1 MTRSVLPLLT
11 ATDKK
16 LVQRIVERLYNRHT
30 PAGRDG
36 RGQTREDLFHYGII
50 GLLEAR
56 NNFSPDAGAKWETFA
71 AYRIE
76 GAIIDNLRKAPL
88 IRLPQEA
95 QTKVRELNLA
105 VTELERERDSVSID
119 DLAKRLG
126 WSVEQVEKTRAL
138 KPTLLTA
145 VDDDSATNEPD
156 SLREKVLVEESPEC
170 DPQANLLRREISEL
184 LEHCLKKLPEV
195 RDRIIVKA
203 RQLEDITL
211 KELAKSFN
219 CSIESIRKR
228 EKSALIQLKEC
239 LQHNDIDEIH

>member
-11 ATDKK
+11 TTDKK
-16 LVQRIVERLYNRHT
+16 LVQHIVERLYNRHT

-36 RGQTREDLFHYGII
+36 RAQTREDLFHYGII

-56 NNFSPDAGAKWETFA
+56 KNYSPDCGAKWETFA
-71 AYRIE
+71 AYRVE

-95 QTKVRELNLA
+95 QTKVRELNQA
-105 VTELERERDSVSID
+105 RFELEQQQNSVSAD
-119 DLAKRLG
+119 DLAKKLG
-126 WSVEQVEKTRAL
+126 WSVDKVEKIRTL

-145 VDDDSATNEPD
+145 VDENSATDESNLGE
-156 SLREKVLVEESPEC
+156 ETVLVEENPES
-170 DPQANLLRREISEL
+170 DPQANLLRREISDL
-184 LEHCLKKLPEV
+184 LEHCLQRLPEV

-211 KELAKSFN
+211 KELAASFD
-219 CSIESIRKR
+219 CSIESIRNR
-228 EKSALIQLKEC
+228 EKIALIQLKEC
-239 LQHNDIDEIH
+239 LQHNDIDHI

>member
-16 LVQRIVERLYNRHT
+16 LVQRIVERLYNSHT

-36 RGQTREDLFHYGII
+36 RAQTREDLFHYGII

-56 NNFSPDAGAKWETFA
+56 KNFRPDVGVKWETFA

-95 QTKVRELNLA
+95 QTKVRELNQA
-105 VTELERERDSVSID
+105 MTELERSQDSVSID
-119 DLAKRLG
+119 DLARKLG
-126 WSVEQVEKTRAL
+126 WSIEQVEKARAL

-145 VDDDSATNEPD
+145 VNDDSATDEPN
-156 SLREKVLVEESPEC
+156 SQREKVLVEENPEC
-170 DPQANLLRREISEL
+170 DPQANLLRQEISEL

-211 KELAKSFN
+211 KELAKSFS

-228 EKSALIQLKEC
+228 EKNALIQLKEC
-239 LQHNDIDEIH
+239 LQRNDIDKIY

>member
-16 LVQRIVERLYNRHT
+16 MVQHIVARLYNSHT

-36 RGQTREDLFHYGII
+36 RAQTREDLFHYGII

-56 NNFSPDAGAKWETFA
+56 NNYSPDAGAKWETFA
-71 AYRIE
+71 AYRVE

-95 QTKVRELNLA
+95 QTKVRALNQA
-105 VTELERERDSVSID
+105 VTELEHSRDSVSIN
-119 DLAKRLG
+119 DLAEKLG
-126 WSVEQVEKTRAL
+126 WTLDQVEKTRTL

-145 VDDDSATNEPD
+145 VDDDSRTNEPN
-156 SLREKVLVEESPEC
+156 SPGETVLVEESPEC

-219 CSIESIRKR
+219 CSIESVRKR
-228 EKSALIQLKEC
+228 EKTALIQLKEC
-239 LQHNDIDEIH
+239 LKRNDIDEIY

>member
-1 MTRSVLPLLT
+1 MTRSVLPLLK
-11 ATDKK
+11 ATDKR

-30 PAGRDG
+30 PA
-36 RGQTREDLFHYGII
+36 
-50 GLLEAR
+50 
-56 NNFSPDAGAKWETFA
+56 TFA

-95 QTKVRELNLA
+95 QTKLREFNQA
-105 VTELERERDSVSID
+105 ATELERSHDSFSIN
-119 DLAKRLG
+119 DLAKKLG
-126 WSVEQVEKTRAL
+126 WTIGQVEKIRAL
-138 KPTLLTA
+138 KPILLTA
-145 VDDDSATNEPD
+145 VDDDSATDEPN
-156 SLREKVLVEESPEC
+156 SQREKVLIEESPEC

-184 LEHCLKKLPEV
+184 LEYCLKKLPEV

-219 CSIESIRKR
+219 CSIESVRKR
-228 EKSALIQLKEC
+228 EKSALMQLREC
-239 LQHNDIDEIH
+239 LKHNDIDESY